1 MFRALGVLLLL
12 VVLGVVAMLNLDV
25 FAATTALSL
34 GYTTVQVPLA
44 GLLLGLLVIVSVVYM
59 GWMLRMQTA
68 AIAQTRRYDK
78 ELQAQRALADQ
89 AEASRVVELRQHV
102 SAELQQVATAV
113 AASQQALIARLDA
126 FERQQIRS
134 LEEQSNSLSAS
145 IGELDDRLHRE
156 AAYTIP
162 RSASAATAVG
172 SR

>member
-25 FAATTALSL
+25 FAANTALSL

-44 GLLLGLLVIVSVVYM
+44 GLLLGLLVVVSVVYM

-68 AIAQTRRYDK
+68 ALAQTRRYDK

-89 AEASRVVELRQHV
+89 AEGSRLVELRQHV
-102 SAELQQVATAV
+102 SAELQQIATAV
-113 AASQQALIARLDA
+113 AASQQAVLTRLDA
-126 FERQQIRS
+126 LERQHIRS

-156 AAYTIP
+156 ATYGVP
-162 RSASAATAVG
+162 RAPVSAVG
-172 SR
+172 ASPR